1 MPGADGRF
9 SSNAPG
15 AIVAGTASP
24 STTGALDRATAS
36 RHPHKHRRRCCANPW
51 DRLVNDQALH
61 PSAEVTAAD
70 WLGPRLRRFGSAVA
84 GVVPDRFPAYVRILH
99 PARGPDGL
107 PVRWAEVA
115 AWSGRTMH
123 RLAQFHAIRRPAAS
137 APIGPPSW
145 DGEDPPDGNLPTELL
160 RILCG
165 VLAEHTSTPESCWFC
180 LWDGYGW
187 LYGSPSVG
195 IMGRRGP
202 IAVPPAFPAE
212 VLDGPRV
219 RLPSRDYLLFAG
231 SLAAAP
237 VLGWTDPYGSFFPQS
252 PTCSGRRT
260 TPGALLPRSTCSAP
274 WSPDRRPSPRF
285 SWATRALRYGGSN
298 QQTPSPL
305 TATRSTPR

>member
-1 MPGADGRF
+1 
-9 SSNAPG
+9 
-15 AIVAGTASP
+15 
-24 STTGALDRATAS
+24 
-36 RHPHKHRRRCCANPW
+36 
-51 DRLVNDQALH
+51 VNDQALH

-99 PARGPDGL
+99 PARGPDGR

-145 DGEDPPDGNLPTELL
+145 DGEDPPDGNLPADLL

-202 IAVPPAFPAE
+202 IAVPPAFPAG

-252 PTCSGRRT
+252 PNLFWPQDHAWCVAIEIDLFCTLVAGSE
-260 TPGALLPRSTCSAP
+260 ALAQVLVGDPRLEVWRVQPADPIAFDSDQINT
-274 WSPDRRPSPRF
+274 
-285 SWATRALRYGGSN
+285 
-298 QQTPSPL
+298 
-305 TATRSTPR
+305 

>member
-61 PSAEVTAAD
+61 PSAEVTVAD
-70 WLGPRLRRFGSAVA
+70 WLGPWLRRFGSAVA

-115 AWSGRTMH
+115 AWSGRTVH

-145 DGEDPPDGNLPTELL
+145 NGEDPPDGNLPTESRPRSLS
-160 RILCG
+160 RAGTTCCSPVRWRQHPYSAG
-165 VLAEHTSTPESCWFC
+165 PTPTAPSSPSPPPVLAAGQRLVRCYRDRPVLHP
-180 LWDGYGW
+180 
-187 LYGSPSVG
+187 
-195 IMGRRGP
+195 GRRIG
-202 IAVPPAFPAE
+202 
-212 VLDGPRV
+212 GPR
-219 RLPSRDYLLFAG
+219 PGSRG
-231 SLAAAP
+231 
-237 VLGWTDPYGSFFPQS
+237 
-252 PTCSGRRT
+252 
-260 TPGALLPRSTCSAP
+260 
-274 WSPDRRPSPRF
+274 
-285 SWATRALRYGGSN
+285 
-298 QQTPSPL
+298 
-305 TATRSTPR
+305 

>member
-99 PARGPDGL
+99 PARGPDGR

-123 RLAQFHAIRRPAAS
+123 RLAQFHAIRRPGGLS
-137 APIGPPSW
+137 ADRPP
-145 DGEDPPDGNLPTELL
+145 
-160 RILCG
+160 
-165 VLAEHTSTPESCWFC
+165 VLE
-180 LWDGYGW
+180 
-187 LYGSPSVG
+187 
-195 IMGRRGP
+195 RRGP
-202 IAVPPAFPAE
+202 TGREPAHRVPPAFP
-212 VLDGPRV
+212 
-219 RLPSRDYLLFAG
+219 LPSRDYLLFAG

-252 PTCSGRRT
+252 PNLFWPQDHAWCVATEIDLFCTLVAGSE
-260 TPGALLPRSTCSAP
+260 ALAQVLVGDPRLEVWRVQPADPIAFDSDQINT
-274 WSPDRRPSPRF
+274 
-285 SWATRALRYGGSN
+285 
-298 QQTPSPL
+298 
-305 TATRSTPR
+305 

>member
-1 MPGADGRF
+1 M
-9 SSNAPG
+9 
-15 AIVAGTASP
+15 
-24 STTGALDRATAS
+24 
-36 RHPHKHRRRCCANPW
+36 
-51 DRLVNDQALH
+51 LH

-99 PARGPDGL
+99 PARGPDGR

-123 RLAQFHAIRRPAAS
+123 RLAQFHAISRPAA
-137 APIGPPSW
+137 APAGPAPW
-145 DGEDPPDGNLPTELL
+145 NDEDPPDGNLPAELL

-165 VLAEHTSTPESCWFC
+165 VLAEHTGTTESCWFC
-180 LWDGYGW
+180 LWNGYGW
-187 LYGSPSVG
+187 LYGSPWAG
-195 IMGRRGP
+195 IMGRREP

-219 RLPSRDYLLFAG
+219 RLPGRDYLLFAG

-237 VLGWTDPYGSFFPQS
+237 ELGWADPYGSFVPQS
-252 PTCSGRRT
+252 PNLFWPQDHAWCVATEIDLFCTLVAGSE
-260 TPGALLPRSTCSAP
+260 ALAQALVGE
-274 WSPDRRPSPRF
+274 
-285 SWATRALRYGGSN
+285 ATRSLRHGGSN
-298 QQTPSPL
+298 RQTPSPL